1 MTQATHQ
8 AGAYP
13 SFSSTTPLG
22 YFTPPP
28 PPITGLT
35 PNIKFG
41 SSYLYT
47 WVERGTARVKCLVQ
61 EHNTISL
68 ARAWAR
74 TIRLGVDCT
83 IYDATAPN
91 T

>member
-1 MTQATHQ
+1 MSQATRQ

-13 SFSSTTPLG
+13 GFRSTKRLE
-22 YFTPPP
+22 YFT
-28 PPITGLT
+28 PPITGLP

-47 WVERGTARVKCLVQ
+47 WMERGTARVKCLVQ

-74 TIRLGVDCT
+74 TIRLGVECT
-83 IYDATAPN
+83 NYDATTPN